1 MYQLKLNIFVILYKS
16 KSTQYLNLMPQKTLR
31 FKIHQD
37 GRVEETVVGFTGNS
51 CNEAT
56 KNLEDALGKVTV
68 KNKTSDAFISN
79 QSENLTQLNNES
91 NVTF

>member
-1 MYQLKLNIFVILYKS
+1 
-16 KSTQYLNLMPQKTLR
+16 MPQKTLR

-37 GRVEETVVGFTGNS
+37 GRVEETVEGFTGNS
-51 CNEAT
+51 FNEAT

-91 NVTF
+91 NVTL

>member
-1 MYQLKLNIFVILYKS
+1 
-16 KSTQYLNLMPQKTLR
+16 MPQRTLR

-37 GRVEETVVGFTGNS
+37 GRVEETVEGFTGNS

-56 KNLEDALGKVTV
+56 QNLEAALGEVTV
-68 KNKTSDAFISN
+68 KHKSSDAFILN
-79 QSENLTQLNNES
+79 QNKNSKQVHNES